1 MLYVYRYLPNVYTRS
16 VFLSEYLTR
25 GRGLNRQYLIRG
37 GWLCIKSWNYITLQ
51 YRYICVFIC
60 PLISFMFQNYYIFS
74 ILIVYIDVSTILTV
88 LKSGFQIYKGAKY
101 FSRWGGGGGQI
112 FFKAR
117 GCKSPPSSPP
127 KRNPVQDYELTTTQ
141 DRSKQ
146 LFYSTSYGTWYARLI
161 VTSGIARRCMTS

>member
-1 MLYVYRYLPNVYTRS
+1 MKILTLTKEHTSLYKHAIHVLYVYRYLPNVYTRS

-101 FSRWGGGGGQI
+101 FSRRGGA
-112 FFKAR
+112 KAPLLPLLKETLYKIMNWQPR
-117 GCKSPPSSPP
+117 KIEASSC
-127 KRNPVQDYELTTTQ
+127 
-141 DRSKQ
+141 
-146 LFYSTSYGTWYARLI
+146 STVRPTEPGTHDL
-161 VTSGIARRCMTS
+161 